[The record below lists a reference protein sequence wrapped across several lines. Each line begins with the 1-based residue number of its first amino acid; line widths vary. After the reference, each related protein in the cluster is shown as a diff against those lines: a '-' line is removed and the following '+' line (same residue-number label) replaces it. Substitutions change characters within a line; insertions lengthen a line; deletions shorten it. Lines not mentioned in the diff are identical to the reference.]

1 MNKKTILFVNRYG
14 LWLAGTLTNFV
25 IKRGYLPFV
34 VIRPENSASKG
45 LYTKLGFEK
54 KLNVVRAILKPSR
67 QEDCEA

>member
-1 MNKKTILFVNRYG
+1 MASLRYG

-45 LYTKLGFEK
+45 LYTKLGFERK
-54 KLNVVRAILKPSR
+54 FDVVRAIFKPSK
-67 QEDCEA
+67 QDFEA